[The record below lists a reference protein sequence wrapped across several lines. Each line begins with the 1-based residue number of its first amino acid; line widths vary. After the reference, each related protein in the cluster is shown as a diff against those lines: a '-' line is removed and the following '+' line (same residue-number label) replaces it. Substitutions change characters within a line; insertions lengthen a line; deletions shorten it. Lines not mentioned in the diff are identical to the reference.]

1 MTVVPRDVELG
12 AGAFRR
18 AALLVVT
25 LLFVHV
31 ALISQVRVLGVRPE
45 TLQLLT
51 IVAAVQ
57 AGSQM
62 GAGTGVLAG
71 LAADL
76 IAATPFGYGAL
87 SLGVVGYGVGF
98 ARDRAFAGSERYSWP
113 LVAVGSVAATAL
125 MGGLV
130 IASDPSSAGYRL
142 ERLGITIL
150 VVTVM
155 NLVMLVPV
163 QWIVRRVIHGV

>member
-12 AGAFRR
+12 APAFRR
-18 AALLVVT
+18 AALLVLT
-25 LLFVHV
+25 ILFLHV
-31 ALISQVRVLGVRPE
+31 ALVSQVRVAGVRPE

-51 IVAAVQ
+51 IVTAVQ

-76 IAATPFGYGAL
+76 LAATPFGYGAL
-87 SLGVVGYGVGF
+87 AYGIVGYAVGF

-113 LVAVGSVAATAL
+113 LVAVGSIAATLL
-125 MGGLV
+125 MGALV
-130 IASDPSSAGYRL
+130 IASSSGGAGYQL
-142 ERLGITIL
+142 ERLG
-150 VVTVM
+150 VTVIVSALM
-155 NLVMLVPV
+155 NMVMLRPM
-163 QWIVRRVIHGV
+163 QWVVRRVIHGV

>member
-1 MTVVPRDVELG
+1 MTVVPRDVVLG

-18 AALLVVT
+18 AALLVLTT
-25 LLFVHV
+25 LVVHV
-31 ALISQVRVLGVRPE
+31 ALLSQVVVFGVRPE

-51 IVAAVQ
+51 IVTAVQ

-76 IAATPFGYGAL
+76 LASTPFGYGAV
-87 SLGVVGYGVGF
+87 SLGIVGYAVGF

-113 LVAVGSVAATAL
+113 LVAAGSVAATAL
-125 MGGLV
+125 MGVLVLASEPASVRFHLEGLAV
-130 IASDPSSAGYRL
+130 TIA
-142 ERLGITIL
+142 

-155 NLVMLVPV
+155 NLVLLAPV
-163 QWIVRRVIHGV
+163 QWAVRRIVHGV